1 MDAKD
6 RLRAM
11 WVLLG
16 VENRVENESTRAVS
30 SFRELPHDTICY
42 DQFRACFCR
51 SAQHPA

>member
-16 VENRVENESTRAVS
+16 VENRVENQSTERYRAS
-30 SFRELPHDTICY
+30 ASFPYHRTCY

-51 SAQHPA
+51 SAQHPQ